1 MKLIKPKQYYYS
13 NELVDCNI
21 LDIKLNDSLKDFLN
35 ISLTFYFLKNDFAK
49 QVYSYVLKL
58 DGSDYVEY
66 NTITPNGNDFII
78 KYLKV
83 KANIEVISEYIKT
96 K

>member
-1 MKLIKPKQYYYS
+1 MKLIKPKKYYYS

-21 LDIKLNDSLKDFLN
+21 LDIRINDNLKNCLN
-35 ISLTFYFLKNDFAK
+35 IFLVFYILQNNFEK

-58 DGSDYVEY
+58 DGADYVEY
-66 NTITPNGNDFII
+66 NTITPNGNDFIL